1 MLKVVNRILF
11 FSKIIILLFDFSL
24 TLYIMLMLNSSREGE
39 LLNLFLTCIP
49 IFLTLV
55 IFVISFFFHKGTDN
69 VIFNSCSLLAL
80 IAIFI
85 IDFRTLFDQ
94 NMVMWVK
101 DNINFYFF
109 RNNVSLI
116 KMLCYMI
123 FIGNIILI
131 NNDYIKEKT
140 KVI

>member
-1 MLKVVNRILF
+1 MLKVINRILF
-11 FSKIIILLFDFSL
+11 FTKIIILLFDFSL
-24 TLYIMLMLNSSREGE
+24 ILYIMLMLNSNREGE
-39 LLNLFLTCIP
+39 LLNLFLICLP
-49 IFLTLV
+49 LFLTL
-55 IFVISFFFHKGTDN
+55 ITFVVSFFFHKAADN
-69 VIFNSCSLLAL
+69 VIFNFCSLLAL

-85 IDFRTLFDQ
+85 IVFRTLFDQ
-94 NMVMWVK
+94 NMVMWAK

-109 RNNVSLI
+109 KNNVLLI
-116 KMLCYMI
+116 KVLCYMI